1 MWRRPPKTPDR
12 AARAERRELRLEE
25 AGVPRTVIDELTSR
39 VDLARRL
46 APDQADLFGL
56 DDLLDHYADLAIAA
70 QGGDFARM
78 RIARNASE
86 TRRTIRLHALAWHA
100 DVARFAELAEEI
112 AELTRLTA
120 AVAVMPTSD
129 ELVRAEEPSCA
140 DTVADPRM
148 ELGPSQRAAGRA

>member
-1 MWRRPPKTPDR
+1 MGRRTSKTPDR

-25 AGVPRTVIDELTSR
+25 AGVPRTVIDELTAR

-46 APDQADLFGL
+46 APDQADRFGL

-70 QGGDFARM
+70 RGGDFAGM
-78 RIARNASE
+78 RIARSASE
-86 TRRTIRLHALAWHA
+86 NRRAIRIHALAWHA

-120 AVAVMPTSD
+120 AVVAMPTTD
-129 ELVRAEEPSCA
+129 ELMRAEEALCGE
-140 DTVADPRM
+140 TVADTRIDV
-148 ELGPSQRAAGRA
+148 GPPKFAANRA